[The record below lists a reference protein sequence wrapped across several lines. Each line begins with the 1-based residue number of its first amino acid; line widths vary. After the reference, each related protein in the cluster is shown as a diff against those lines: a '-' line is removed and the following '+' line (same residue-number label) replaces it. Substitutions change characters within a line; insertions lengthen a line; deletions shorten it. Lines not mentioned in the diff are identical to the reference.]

1 MITISLVSISEIID
15 NDFNLNIPRYIS
27 NCAPEDIIDLYQ
39 TLNELIECN
48 RDIKKAT
55 EQINVFLRELGMK
68 EIE

>member
-1 MITISLVSISEIID
+1 MKSHIVKLEEIQK

-27 NCAPEDIIDLYQ
+27 NCAPEDIIDLDE
-39 TLNELIECN
+39 TLNALIECN

-55 EQINVFLRELGMK
+55 EQVNVFLRELGMK

>member
-1 MITISLVSISEIID
+1 MKSHIVTLEEIKK

-27 NCAPEDIIDLYQ
+27 NCAPEEIIDLDQ

-55 EQINVFLRELGMK
+55 EQVNVFLRELGMK

>member
-1 MITISLVSISEIID
+1 MKSHIVTLEEIKK

-27 NCAPEDIIDLYQ
+27 NCAPEEIIDLDQ

>member
-1 MITISLVSISEIID
+1 MKAHIVKLEEIQK

-27 NCAPEDIIDLYQ
+27 NCAPEEIIDLDQ

>member
-1 MITISLVSISEIID
+1 MKSHIVTLEEIKK

-27 NCAPEDIIDLYQ
+27 NCAPEEIIDLDQ

-48 RDIKKAT
+48 REIKKAT

>member
-1 MITISLVSISEIID
+1 MKSYIVTLEEIKK

-27 NCAPEDIIDLYQ
+27 NCAPEEIIDLDQ

>member
-1 MITISLVSISEIID
+1 MKSHIVKLEEIKK

-27 NCAPEDIIDLYQ
+27 NCAPEEIIDLDQ

-55 EQINVFLRELGMK
+55 EQVNVFLRELGMK

>member
-1 MITISLVSISEIID
+1 MKSHIVKLEEIKK

-27 NCAPEDIIDLYQ
+27 NCAPEDIIDLDE
-39 TLNELIECN
+39 TLNALIECN

>member
-1 MITISLVSISEIID
+1 MKSYIVTLEEIKK

-27 NCAPEDIIDLYQ
+27 NCAPEEIIDLDQ

-55 EQINVFLRELGMK
+55 EQVNVFLRELGMK

>member
-1 MITISLVSISEIID
+1 MKSHIVTLEEIKK

-27 NCAPEDIIDLYQ
+27 NCAPEDIIDLDE
-39 TLNELIECN
+39 TLNALIECN

-55 EQINVFLRELGMK
+55 EQVNVFLRELGMK